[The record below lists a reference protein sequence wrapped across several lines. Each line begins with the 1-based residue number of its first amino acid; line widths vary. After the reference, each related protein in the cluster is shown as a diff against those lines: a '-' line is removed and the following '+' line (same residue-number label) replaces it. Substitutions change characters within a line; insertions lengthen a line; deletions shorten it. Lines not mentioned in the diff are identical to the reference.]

1 MRADS
6 GPVEGVCLSKNLD
19 LKALFGDVFE
29 RFAPGVRLLSPEEV
43 EDPSRIRFALA
54 WKPEDDAFTPYGN
67 LALVSSIAA
76 GVDSLLSCPSLPPD
90 VAVTRLRDPDQG
102 ALMAGFAAWHVIW
115 HHRNM
120 GAFLE
125 AQAASEWLGVGR
137 YAGFSAPR
145 TCTVGVLGYGLM
157 GKAVVRG
164 VAALGFPVVAAL
176 RKPRDEAP
184 PPGVRFELGANAI
197 RDTAAESRILIN
209 VLPLTEET
217 RDVLDG
223 KLFSVMPEGS
233 VLVQLGRGDHLV
245 DADLDAALD
254 SGRLSAASL
263 DVFRQEPL
271 PPEHHWWRDPR
282 ILITPHKASDSSP
295 RLVAEQVAA
304 AVKDVL
310 AGRMPE
316 TAVCREDG
324 Y

>member
-1 MRADS
+1 MQADAA
-6 GPVEGVCLSKNLD
+6 PVEGVCLSATLD
-19 LKALFGDVFE
+19 LKALFGEVFE

-54 WKPEDDAFTPYGN
+54 WRPAADAFEPYPN
-67 LALVSSIAA
+67 LLLVSSIAA
-76 GVDSLLSCPSLPPD
+76 GVDSLLACPSLPAD
-90 VAVTRLRDPDQG
+90 VVVTRLRDPDQG
-102 ALMAGFAAWHVIW
+102 ALMAGFAAWHVVW

-125 AQAASEWLGVGR
+125 AEANGEWLGIGR
-137 YAGFSAPR
+137 YSGFSAPR

-157 GKAVVRG
+157 GEAVARG

-176 RKPRDEAP
+176 RKPRDEPP
-184 PPGVRFELGANAI
+184 PPGVRFEVGANAI

-209 VLPLTEET
+209 VLPLTEAT
-217 RDVLDG
+217 RDVLDME
-223 KLFSVMPEGS
+223 LFSVMPEGS
-233 VLVQLGRGDHLV
+233 ALIQLGRGDHLV
-245 DADLDAALD
+245 DEHLDAALD

-271 PPEHHWWRDPR
+271 PPDHRWWRDPR

-295 RLVAEQVAA
+295 RLVAEQVSAGMREI
-304 AVKDVL
+304 L
-310 AGRMPE
+310 AGRVPE
-316 TAVCREDG
+316 TAVCRKDG

>member
-1 MRADS
+1 MPGDAA
-6 GPVEGVCLSKNLD
+6 PVEGVCLSANLD

-29 RFAPGVRLLSPEEV
+29 RFAPGVRLLSPDEV

-54 WKPEDDAFTPYGN
+54 WRPADEAFTPYEN
-67 LALVSSIAA
+67 LLLVSSIAA
-76 GVDSLLSCPSLPPD
+76 GVDSILTCPSLPKD

-125 AQAASEWLGVGR
+125 AEAKGEWLGVGR

-157 GKAVVRG
+157 GKAVARG

-176 RKPRDEAP
+176 RKPRDEPP
-184 PPGVRFELGANAI
+184 PPGVRFEVGANAI

-209 VLPLTEET
+209 VLPLTAET
-217 RDVLDG
+217 RDVLNRD
-223 KLFSVMPEGS
+223 LFSAMPDGG
-233 VLVQLGRGDHLV
+233 VLIQLGRGDHLV
-245 DADLDAALD
+245 ETDLDAALD

-271 PPEHHWWRDPR
+271 PPGHRWWRDPR

-304 AVKDVL
+304 AVRDIL
-310 AGRMPE
+310 AGRTPE